1 MSTPTAEFLDQ
12 MKSHMKTMGELAESF
27 RKLTAAMAATMDGVE
42 ADDGTAAAAPAVT
55 PAPASAATPTATSQP
70 LNIWRQRYEAFLA
83 RQQAKKRAIY
93 DRMISVCNVIPSQDA
108 QITFDRHYMAMMQLG
123 VTLGVEYAANKSN
136 QLGCRID
143 RLREYET
150 GCWRTIKP
158 HGLVMIY
165 KYSVWKI
172 TESPDGVQEVRHLG
186 AINPET
192 KEINAAAAPALPP
205 AISDWN
211 WF

>member
-1 MSTPTAEFLDQ
+1 MSN
-12 MKSHMKTMGELAESF
+12 LAVSF
-27 RKLTAAMAATMDGVE
+27 KMLVAGMSATMDSVE
-42 ADDGTAAAAPAVT
+42 AGDDVAPPAPAHAAT
-55 PAPASAATPTATSQP
+55 PAPAPALAAPPAPAPQP

-83 RQQAKKRAIY
+83 RQHAKKRAIY

-108 QITFDRHYMAMMQLG
+108 QIAFDRHYMAMMQLG
-123 VTLGVEYAANKSN
+123 VTLGVEYTTNKSN

-143 RLREYET
+143 RLKEYET

-165 KYSVWKI
+165 KYSAWKI
-172 TESPDGVQEVRHLG
+172 TESPDGVHEVRYLG
-186 AINPET
+186 SINPET
-192 KEINAAAAPALPP
+192 KEINAAAAPAIPP
-205 AISDWN
+205 AIGDWN